1 MSEKPQSL
9 KNHAKFVPAFH
20 FFAFPVLVANAVWL
34 TVRASRMPVSWET
47 VMPALTGWALVTTA
61 FLARIFALT
70 VQDRVIRLEMRLRL
84 RELLPPDLQPRIGEF
99 TRAQLVALRFAGD
112 RELPDLARRV
122 LDDKVQDRKAI
133 KTMIQDWQADH
144 LRA

>member
-1 MSEKPQSL
+1 MALMGWSL
-9 KNHAKFVPAFH
+9 AA
-20 FFAFPVLVANAVWL
+20 
-34 TVRASRMPVSWET
+34 
-47 VMPALTGWALVTTA
+47 TT

-99 TRAQLVALRFAGD
+99 TRHQLVAMRFASD
-112 RELPDLARRV
+112 RELPAIARKV
-122 LDDKVQDRKAI
+122 LDERLEDRKAI
-133 KTMIQDWQADH
+133 KLLVQEWEADH

>member
-20 FFAFPVLVANAVWL
+20 FFAFPVLAANAVWL
-34 TVRASRMPVSWET
+34 TMRAFRLPVGWDT
-47 VMPALTGWALVTTA
+47 VLPALTGWALVTLG

-84 RELLPPDLQPRIGEF
+84 RELLPPDLQPRLAEF

-112 RELPDLARRV
+112 RELPALARRV
-122 LDDKVQDRKAI
+122 LDGNLQDRKAI
-133 KTMIQDWQADH
+133 KAMIQDWQADH